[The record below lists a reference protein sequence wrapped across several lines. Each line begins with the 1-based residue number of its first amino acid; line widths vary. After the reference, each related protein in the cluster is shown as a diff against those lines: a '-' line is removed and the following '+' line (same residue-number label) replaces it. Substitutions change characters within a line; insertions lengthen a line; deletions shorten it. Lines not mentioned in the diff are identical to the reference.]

1 PHHLLI
7 DIIEDA
13 QARVG
18 EASGIPSRLAGA
30 VLFDTG
36 SSSFVAVSAR
46 SVVLATGGMGGL
58 YGRHLVGGDCLGS
71 AQAVSLA
78 HGEKLVNIEFLQ
90 LMSTVMTPRGPVVF
104 NEKCF
109 RFSDLSVDVPDG
121 LLDQRST
128 YGPFT
133 SRLASRAVDL
143 AIAEAGAPVTVRVDR
158 LPDPAPEFI
167 GTYRSWYE
175 DATGLRIGDPV
186 ELFHSAHASNGGIAI
201 ATDGSCALP
210 GLFAAG
216 ECAGGMHGADRIGG
230 LASASA
236 LVFGRKAGHFA
247 MIHALGEVD
256 VPVEVDVALEKAPNL
271 EAVGAELGAVLDEH
285 ALVVRTE
292 EGLAHAERTMA
303 DLSSRLGRTEP
314 GSQEETAL
322 TLLQRQRVLSAR
334 ALVSAMRARTESRGA
349 HFRADHQAEDPAQ
362 ARPNAVTL
370 GSDGSFTIAPAE
382 HLEGSRMDNR
392 SINP

>member
-1 PHHLLI
+1 M
-7 DIIEDA
+7 IEVATEGA
-13 QARVG
+13 QAI
-18 EASGIPSRLAGA
+18 A
-30 VLFDTG
+30 
-36 SSSFVAVSAR
+36 
-46 SVVLATGGMGGL
+46 
-58 YGRHLVGGDCLGS
+58 
-71 AQAVSLA
+71 LA

-90 LMSTVMTPRGPVVF
+90 LMPTVVTPGGPVVF

-109 RFSDLSVDVPDG
+109 RFSDLSVDASDE

-133 SRLASRAVDL
+133 SRLPSREVDL
-143 AIAEAGAPVTVRVDR
+143 AIARSQTPVTVRIDR
-158 LPDPAPEFI
+158 LPDPVPEFI

-175 DATGLRIGDPV
+175 STTGLRIEDSV

-201 ATDGSCALP
+201 GTDGSCALP

-247 MIHALGEVD
+247 TIHTLRKANIPAEVD
-256 VPVEVDVALEKAPNL
+256 VSLEKASDC
-271 EAVGAELGAVLDEH
+271 EAVGAELGTVLDAH
-285 ALVVRTE
+285 ALVIRTE
-292 EGLAHAERTMA
+292 EGLARAERAIA
-303 DLSSRLGRTEP
+303 DLSSRLGRTEL
-314 GSQEETAL
+314 GSQEEAAL

-349 HFRADHQAEDPAQ
+349 HFRADRPAEDPAQ
-362 ARPNAVTL
+362 ARPNVVTL
-370 GSDGSFTIAPAE
+370 GACGSIRVEPAE
-382 HLEGSRMDNR
+382 HPEGSRMDNR